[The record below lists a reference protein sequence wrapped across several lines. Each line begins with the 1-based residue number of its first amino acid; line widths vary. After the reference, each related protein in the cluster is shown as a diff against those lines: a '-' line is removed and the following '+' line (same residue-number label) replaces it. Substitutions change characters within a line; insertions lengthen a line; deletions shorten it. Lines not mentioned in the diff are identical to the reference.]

1 MGTVKVL
8 NDDDALDLFK
18 KTLPS
23 ASSSL
28 LQMQSSSSTMRA
40 SALATLRQAVKVANG
55 QDKPGLELLTL
66 ALTGKRSGNRGG
78 FGEVLKMIDNMV
90 GVLKSEQQDDND
102 KKEYCGKQFDLS
114 DDKKKE
120 LERKIKLE
128 ENAIATAEES
138 IATLTEDIASLLAG
152 IKKLDKSVA
161 EATEQRTEENSEYKA
176 LVASDTAAKQ
186 VLQWTKNRLNK
197 FYNPKLY
204 KAPPKV
210 ELSAEDRT
218 YSSQGMELSTTAPG
232 GIAGTGI
239 KVASLV
245 QVLAHQQ
252 KEAPSPPPATWDAY
266 AKKSGSSTGVISM
279 IDLSIKDLEK
289 ELTEAETQEKDSQA
303 DYEQLMKDAADK
315 RTTDSKSLSEKQ
327 GAKAD
332 TEAALEHHNGEH
344 AAGVKELM
352 ATEKYISSLHAE
364 CDWLLQYFDVRK
376 EARAGE
382 VDSLKK
388 AKAVLSGADY
398 SLVELK
404 TSAFLARAQ

>member
-28 LQMQSSSSTMRA
+28 LQMQSSSSAMRA

-90 GVLKSEQQDDND
+90 GVLKNEQQDDND
-102 KKEYCGKQFDLS
+102 KKEYCGKQFDLA
-114 DDKKKE
+114 DDKKKG
-120 LERKIKLE
+120 LERTIKLE

-138 IATLTEDIASLLAG
+138 IATLSEDIASLIAG

-161 EATEQRTEENSEYKA
+161 EATQQRQQENSEYKA

-186 VLQWTKNRLNK
+186 VLAWAKNRLNK

-204 KAPPKV
+204 KAPPKK
-210 ELSAEDRT
+210 ELSAEDRV
-218 YSSQGMELSTTAPG
+218 YSNQGMELSTTTPG
-232 GIAGTGI
+232 GIGGTGI

-245 QVLAHQQ
+245 QIRAHEE
-252 KEAPSPPPATWDAY
+252 KEAPSAPPATW
-266 AKKSGSSTGVISM
+266 
-279 IDLSIKDLEK
+279 
-289 ELTEAETQEKDSQA
+289 
-303 DYEQLMKDAADK
+303 
-315 RTTDSKSLSEKQ
+315 
-327 GAKAD
+327 
-332 TEAALEHHNGEH
+332 
-344 AAGVKELM
+344 
-352 ATEKYISSLHAE
+352 
-364 CDWLLQYFDVRK
+364 
-376 EARAGE
+376 
-382 VDSLKK
+382 
-388 AKAVLSGADY
+388 
-398 SLVELK
+398 
-404 TSAFLARAQ
+404 